1 MAFLRVSNLKKSYR
15 ISRTDYQE
23 VLKGVNVEFKRGE
36 LVAVL
41 GESGCGKSTFMNIL
55 GGLDSQYEGNVV
67 LDGEFLKEYSEKQ
80 LDDYRKTRVGLIFQS
95 YNLISHMSVLEN
107 VEIALAMNDVSK
119 EERRALAKK
128 ALDTVGLLGMEKKL
142 PNQLSGG
149 QRQRVAIARAL
160 INNPEIVLAD
170 EPTGALDKE
179 AAANV
184 VQILKDIAAQGKLV
198 IVVTH
203 SKRLADSCGRIITI
217 DDGKIVADENK
228 QGDLPDY
235 ESGNPTK
242 GRKIRF
248 KELFKLAYLNLKQT
262 KKRSVLVSIGMS
274 ISLAAVMLIACF
286 SGGITSYVTETL
298 VGNRNALQI
307 QVTDTSFDE
316 EEIEGLA
323 GIDGVA
329 YVEEGISSKMNV
341 GYEGASGNAS
351 GTVANLISSYEYLSR
366 EMLAGDIGTDGQVA
380 INEVLADDLLDY
392 RTYESYEDLKGYT
405 LTLTLGTTA
414 RKTFTV
420 SGVYEDNS
428 DYSNYPCAII
438 TKADMI
444 GLYESAG
451 RILKINVLYL
461 YAQDASYLTAIT
473 ETIETFGYTAYRDDA
488 TVETIL
494 TYIDL
499 GSKVLM
505 GFAAVSLAVSA
516 IMIFIVTYISIIERT
531 KEIGVLRAVGG
542 GKGDVSKLFVCESAL
557 LGLLSGLIAVALA
570 LFIGIAANLIMKSY
584 ISYALV
590 ELNVGYYLIG
600 VGASILLAVGSGLV
614 PALSAANLD
623 PVDAL
628 RCE

>member
-1 MAFLRVSNLKKSYR
+1 MAYLRVSKLKKSYR
-15 ISRTDYQE
+15 ISKTEYQQ
-23 VLKGVNVEFKRGE
+23 VLNGIDVEFSKGE
-36 LVAVL
+36 LVAIL

-67 LDGEFLKEYSEKQ
+67 LDGEFLKEYSQKQ

-119 EERRALAKK
+119 AERQELAKK
-128 ALDTVGLLGMEKKL
+128 ALDTVGMLGMEKKL

-184 VQILKDIAAQGKLV
+184 VQILRNIAAQGKLV

-203 SKRLADSCGRIITI
+203 SKKLADSCGRTITI

-228 QGDLPDY
+228 QDELPDY
-235 ESGNPTK
+235 ESGNPCR

-262 KKRSVLVSIGMS
+262 KKRSILVSIGMS

-298 VGNRNALQI
+298 VEGMNALQI

-316 EEIEGLA
+316 DELETFSK
-323 GIDGVA
+323 IDGVE
-329 YVEEGISSKMNV
+329 YVVEGVSVKNNV
-341 GYEGASGNAS
+341 FYETATGKK
-351 GTVANLISSYEYLSR
+351 GTVTNLLSSYEYLSR
-366 EMLAGDIGTDGQVA
+366 EMAAGTVCTDGEITV
-380 INEVLADDLLDY
+380 NEQFAENLL
-392 RTYESYEDLKGYT
+392 TYLDEGYEDLKGRTVT
-405 LTLTLGTTA
+405 LSLDSGV
-414 RKTFTV
+414 KSFTI
-420 SGVYEDNS
+420 SGVYTDSS
-428 DYSNYPCAII
+428 DYAGYPCAYI
-438 TKADMI
+438 TKADMQL
-444 GLYESAG
+444 LYASASKAM
-451 RILKINVLYL
+451 KINVLYL
-461 YAQDASYLTAIT
+461 YAEDSTYLTAIT
-473 ETIETFGYTAYRDDA
+473 ETVETLGYTAYRDDA
-488 TVETIL
+488 TVETLL

-499 GSKVLM
+499 GSKVLI

-557 LGLLSGLIAVALA
+557 LGFLSGLIAVGLA
-570 LFIGIAANLIMKSY
+570 LFIGIAANLIMKNY

-590 ELNVGYYLIG
+590 ELNVWYYLIG
-600 VGASILLAVGSGLV
+600 IGASILLAVGSGLV

>member
-1 MAFLRVSNLKKSYR
+1 MAYLRVSKLKKSYR
-15 ISRTDYQE
+15 ISKTEYQQ
-23 VLKGVNVEFKRGE
+23 VLNVIDVEFSKGE
-36 LVAVL
+36 LVAIL

-67 LDGEFLKEYSEKQ
+67 LDGEFLKEYSEKK

-119 EERRALAKK
+119 EERRELAKK
-128 ALDTVGLLGMEKKL
+128 ALDTVGLIGMEKKL

-184 VQILKDIAAQGKLV
+184 VQILKNIAAQGKLV

-203 SKRLADSCGRIITI
+203 SKKLADACGRIITI
-217 DDGKIVADENK
+217 DDGKIVSDENK
-228 QGDLPDY
+228 QGELPDW

-242 GRKIRF
+242 GRRIRF

-262 KKRSVLVSIGMS
+262 KKRSILVSIGMS

-298 VGNRNALQI
+298 VSNRNALQI
-307 QVTDTSFDE
+307 QVTDTVFTED
-316 EEIEGLA
+316 EIEGFSK
-323 GIDGVA
+323 IDGVE
-329 YVEEGISSKMNV
+329 YVVEGVSSKMNV
-341 GYEGASGNAS
+341 AYESS
-351 GTVANLISSYEYLSR
+351 TDTGTVANLLSSYEYLAR
-366 EMLAGDIGTDGQVA
+366 ELLAGEICVDGQIT
-380 INEVLADDLLDY
+380 INEVFADNLLDNY
-392 RTYESYEDLKGYT
+392 NQSYEDLIGDT
-405 LTLTLGTTA
+405 VTLTLG
-414 RKTFTV
+414 KGQKSFTV

-428 DYSNYPCAII
+428 DYSIYPCAFI
-438 TKADMI
+438 TKADMTT
-444 GLYESAG
+444 LYTAADKT
-451 RILKINVLYL
+451 LKINVLYL
-461 YAQDASYLTAIT
+461 YAKDASYLTAIT
-473 ETIETFGYTAYRDDA
+473 ETVETLGYTAYRDDA

-499 GSKVLM
+499 GSKVLI

-570 LFIGIAANLIMKSY
+570 LFIGIAANLIMKNY
-584 ISYALV
+584 VSYALV

-600 VGASILLAVGSGLV
+600 IGASIILAVGSGLI

>member
-1 MAFLRVSNLKKSYR
+1 MAYLRVSKLKKSYR
-15 ISRTDYQE
+15 ISKTEYQQ
-23 VLKGVNVEFKRGE
+23 VLNGIDVEFSKGE
-36 LVAVL
+36 LVAIL

-67 LDGEFLKEYSEKQ
+67 LDGEFLKEYSEKK
-80 LDDYRKTRVGLIFQS
+80 LDDYRKTKVGLIFQS

-119 EERRALAKK
+119 AERRELAKK

-184 VQILKDIAAQGKLV
+184 VDILKEIAAQGKLV
-198 IVVTH
+198 IIVTH
-203 SKRLADSCGRIITI
+203 SKKLADACGRIITI
-217 DDGKIVADENK
+217 DDGKILSDENK
-228 QGDLPDY
+228 QGALPDW
-235 ESGNPTK
+235 ESGHPSRA
-242 GRKIRF
+242 RKIRF

-262 KKRSVLVSIGMS
+262 KKRSVLVAVGMS

-286 SGGITSYVTETL
+286 SGGITTYVTETL
-298 VGNRNALQI
+298 VEDRNALQI
-307 QVTDTSFDE
+307 QVTDVSFDE
-316 EEIEGLA
+316 EEIEGFA
-323 GIDGVA
+323 KVDGVE
-329 YVEEGISSKMNV
+329 YVVEGVSSKMNV
-341 GYEGASGNAS
+341 SYESATDK
-351 GTVANLISSYEYLSR
+351 GTVANLLSSYEYLAR
-366 EMLAGDIGTDGQVA
+366 DMLAGGICADGQIT
-380 INEVLADDLLDY
+380 INEVFADNLLDNNNDDY
-392 RTYESYEDLKGYT
+392 GDLIGDMVV
-405 LTLTLGTTA
+405 LTLG
-414 RKTFTV
+414 RGQKSFTV
-420 SGVYEDNS
+420 SGVYEDTS
-428 DYSNYPCAII
+428 DYSGYPCAFI
-438 TKADMI
+438 TKADM
-444 GLYESAG
+444 GVLYTSAEKS
-451 RILKINVLYL
+451 LKINVLYL
-461 YAQDASYLTAIT
+461 YAKDASYLTAIT
-473 ETIETFGYTAYRDDA
+473 ETVETLGYTAYRDDA

-494 TYIDL
+494 SYIDL
-499 GSKVLM
+499 GSKVLI

-557 LGLLSGLIAVALA
+557 LGFLSGLIAVALA
-570 LFIGIAANLIMKSY
+570 LFIGITANLIMKSY
-584 ISYALV
+584 ISYSLV
-590 ELNVGYYLIG
+590 ELNVGYYAMGI
-600 VGASILLAVGSGLV
+600 GASVFLAVASGFI

>member
-1 MAFLRVSNLKKSYR
+1 MAFLRVNKLKKSYR
-15 ISRTDYQE
+15 ISKTEYQQ
-23 VLKGVNVEFKRGE
+23 VLNGVDVEFSKGE
-36 LVAVL
+36 LVAIL

-67 LDGEFLKEYSEKQ
+67 LDGEFLKEYSEKK

-95 YNLISHMSVLEN
+95 YNLISHMNVLEN

-128 ALDTVGLLGMEKKL
+128 ALDTVGMLGEEKKL

-184 VQILKDIAAQGKLV
+184 VQILKEIAAQGKLV
-198 IVVTH
+198 IIVTH
-203 SKRLADSCGRIITI
+203 SKKLAQACGRVITI
-217 DDGKIVADENK
+217 DDGKIVSDENK
-228 QGDLPDY
+228 RGELPDY

-298 VGNRNALQI
+298 VSDRNALQI
-307 QVTDTSFDE
+307 QVTDASFTED
-316 EEIEGLA
+316 EIEGFSK
-323 GIDGVA
+323 IDGVE
-329 YVEEGISSKMNV
+329 YVVEGVSSKMNV
-341 GYEGASGNAS
+341 TYEGATDT
-351 GTVANLISSYEYLSR
+351 GTVANLLSSYEYLAR
-366 EMLAGDIGTDGQVA
+366 ELLAGGICADGQIT
-380 INEVLADDLLDY
+380 INEVFADNLLDY
-392 RTYESYEDLKGYT
+392 YNEEYEDLIGDSV
-405 LTLTLGTTA
+405 TLTLGKGQ
-414 RKTFTV
+414 KTFTV
-420 SGVYEDNS
+420 SGVYEDSS
-428 DYSNYPCAII
+428 DYSGYPCAFI
-438 TKADMI
+438 TKADMTT
-444 GLYESAG
+444 LYTAADKS
-451 RILKINVLYL
+451 LKINLLYL
-461 YAQDASYLTAIT
+461 YAEDVSYLTAIT
-473 ETIETFGYTAYRDDA
+473 ETVETLGYTAYRDDA

-499 GSKVLM
+499 GSKVLI

-557 LGLLSGLIAVALA
+557 LGFLSGLIAVALA
-570 LFIGIAANLIMKSY
+570 LFIGIAANLIMRNY
-584 ISYALV
+584 VSYALV

-600 VGASILLAVGSGLV
+600 IGASIILAVGSGLI

>member
-1 MAFLRVSNLKKSYR
+1 MAYLRVSKLKKSYR
-15 ISRTDYQE
+15 ISKTEYQQ
-23 VLKGVNVEFKRGE
+23 VLNGIDVEFSKGE
-36 LVAVL
+36 LVAIL

-67 LDGEFLKEYSEKQ
+67 LDGEFLKEYSEKK

-119 EERRALAKK
+119 EERRTLAKK
-128 ALDTVGLLGMEKKL
+128 ALDTVGLIGMEKKL

-184 VQILKDIAAQGKLV
+184 VQILQDIAAQGKLV

-203 SKRLADSCGRIITI
+203 SKKLAEACGRIITI
-217 DDGKIVADENK
+217 DDGKIVSDENK
-228 QGDLPDY
+228 QGDLPDF

-262 KKRSVLVSIGMS
+262 KKRSVLVSVGMS

-298 VGNRNALQI
+298 VEGMNALQI

-316 EEIEGLA
+316 DEIKGFATIGGVEYVVEG
-323 GIDGVA
+323 V
-329 YVEEGISSKMNV
+329 STKMNV
-341 GYEGASGNAS
+341 SYQSATDT
-351 GTVANLISSYEYLSR
+351 GTVANLLSSYEYLTR
-366 EMLAGDIGTDGQVA
+366 DMLAGGICADGQVA
-380 INEVLADDLLDY
+380 INEVFADNLLDNY
-392 RTYESYEDLKGYT
+392 NQSYEDLIGDT
-405 LTLTLGTTA
+405 VTLTLG
-414 RKTFTV
+414 KGEKSFTV

-428 DYSNYPCAII
+428 DYSIYPCAFI
-438 TKADMI
+438 TKGDMTT
-444 GLYESAG
+444 LYAEANKT
-451 RILKINVLYL
+451 LKINVLYL
-461 YAQDASYLTAIT
+461 YAKDASYLTAIT
-473 ETIETFGYTAYRDDA
+473 ETVETLGYTAYRDDA

-499 GSKVLM
+499 GSKVLI

-557 LGLLSGLIAVALA
+557 LGFLSGLIAVALA
-570 LFIGIAANLIMKSY
+570 LFIGIAANLIMKNY

-590 ELNVGYYLIG
+590 ELNVWYYLIG
-600 VGASILLAVGSGLV
+600 IGASILLAVGSGLV

>member
-1 MAFLRVSNLKKSYR
+1 MAYLRVSRLKKSYR
-15 ISRTDYQE
+15 MSKTENQE
-23 VLKGVNVEFKRGE
+23 VLKGINVEFSKGE

-80 LDDYRKTRVGLIFQS
+80 LDDYRKTKVGLIFQS
-95 YNLISHMSVLEN
+95 YNLISHMNVLEN

-119 EERRALAKK
+119 TERRELAQKALA
-128 ALDTVGLLGMEKKL
+128 TVGLLGMEKKL

-198 IVVTH
+198 IIVTH
-203 SKRLADSCGRIITI
+203 SKKLADICGRTITI
-217 DDGKIVADENK
+217 DDGKIVSDENK
-228 QGDLPDY
+228 QTNLPDY
-235 ESGNPTK
+235 ESGHPCK

-262 KKRSVLVSIGMS
+262 KKRNILVSIGMS
-274 ISLAAVMLIACF
+274 ISIAAVMLIACF

-298 VGNRNALQI
+298 VEDMNALQI
-307 QVTDTSFDE
+307 QVTDLSFDE
-316 EEIEGLA
+316 DEIKKLTK
-323 GIDGVA
+323 IDGVEYA
-329 YVEEGISSKMNV
+329 VEGVSAKMNV
-341 GYEGASGNAS
+341 MYVGDTDS
-351 GTVANLISSYEYLSR
+351 GTLANLLSSYEYLTR
-366 EMLAGDIGTDGQVA
+366 DMVAGELCADGQIA
-380 INEVLADDLLDY
+380 ISKVFADNLLDKNNEEY
-392 RTYESYEDLKGYT
+392 TDLIGDTVTLILGKGQ
-405 LTLTLGTTA
+405 
-414 RKTFTV
+414 KEFTV
-420 SGVYEDNS
+420 SGVYEDTS
-428 DYSNYPCAII
+428 DYAGYPCAFI
-438 TKADMI
+438 TKADMTT
-444 GLYESAG
+444 LYDLADKT
-451 RILKINVLYL
+451 LKINVLYL
-461 YAQDASYLTAIT
+461 YAEDSTYLTAIT
-473 ETIETFGYTAYRDDA
+473 ETVETYGYTAYRDDA

-494 TYIDL
+494 TYIEL
-499 GSKVLM
+499 GSKVLI

-570 LFIGIAANLIMKSY
+570 LFIGIAANLIMKNY

-590 ELNVGYYLIG
+590 ELNVWYYLLGI
-600 VGASILLAVGSGLV
+600 GASIILAVGSGLV

>member
-1 MAFLRVSNLKKSYR
+1 MAYLRVSKLKKSYR
-15 ISRTDYQE
+15 ISKTEYQQ
-23 VLKGVNVEFKRGE
+23 VLNGIDVEFSKGE
-36 LVAVL
+36 LVAIL

-119 EERRALAKK
+119 EERRKLAKK
-128 ALDTVGLLGMEKKL
+128 ALDTVGLIGMEKKL

-184 VQILKDIAAQGKLV
+184 VQILQEIAAQGKLV
-198 IVVTH
+198 IIVTH
-203 SKRLADSCGRIITI
+203 SKKLADACGRTITI
-217 DDGKIVADENK
+217 DDGKIVSDENK
-228 QGDLPDY
+228 QGQLPDY
-235 ESGNPTK
+235 ESGIPCK

-262 KKRSVLVSIGMS
+262 RKRSVLVSVGISIG
-274 ISLAAVMLIACF
+274 LAAVMLIACF

-298 VGNRNALQI
+298 VGDMNALQI
-307 QVTDTSFDE
+307 QVTDASFDE
-316 EEIEGLA
+316 DEIETFTK
-323 GIDGVA
+323 IDGVE
-329 YVEEGISSKMNV
+329 YVVEGVSSKMNV
-341 GYEGASGNAS
+341 TYESSTDA
-351 GTVANLISSYEYLSR
+351 GTVANLLSSYEYLTR
-366 EMLAGDIGTDGQVA
+366 DMLAGELCVDGQIA
-380 INEVLADDLLDY
+380 INEVFADNLLDRY
-392 RTYESYEDLKGYT
+392 NVSYEDLIGESI
-405 LTLTLGTTA
+405 TLTLGKGQ
-414 RKTFTV
+414 RTFTL
-420 SGVYEDNS
+420 SGVYEDDS
-428 DYSNYPCAII
+428 DYSGYPCAFI
-438 TKADMI
+438 TKGDIEA
-444 GLYESAG
+444 LYDAANKT
-451 RILKINVLYL
+451 LKVNLLYL
-461 YAQDASYLTAIT
+461 YAVDSTYLTAIT
-473 ETIETFGYTAYRDDA
+473 ETVETLGYTAYRDDA

-499 GSKVLM
+499 GAKVLI

-557 LGLLSGLIAVALA
+557 LGVFSGLIAVALA

-590 ELNVGYYLIG
+590 ELNVVYYLIG
-600 VGASILLAVGSGLV
+600 IVASILLAVGSGLV

>member
-1 MAFLRVSNLKKSYR
+1 MAYLRVSKLKKSYR
-15 ISRTDYQE
+15 ISKTEYQQ
-23 VLKGVNVEFKRGE
+23 VLNGIDVEFSKGE
-36 LVAVL
+36 LVAIL

-67 LDGEFLKEYSEKQ
+67 LDGEFLKEYSEKK

-128 ALDTVGLLGMEKKL
+128 ALDTVGMLGEEKKL

-179 AAANV
+179 AAATV

-203 SKRLADSCGRIITI
+203 SKKLADSCGRIITI
-217 DDGKIVADENK
+217 DDGKIVSDENK
-228 QGDLPDY
+228 QGELPDY

-262 KKRSVLVSIGMS
+262 KKRSILVSIGMS

-298 VGNRNALQI
+298 VNDMNALQI

-316 EEIEGLA
+316 DEIEGFSK
-323 GIDGVA
+323 IDGVE
-329 YVEEGISSKMNV
+329 YVVEGVSSKMNV
-341 GYEGASGNAS
+341 AYESSTDA
-351 GTVANLISSYEYLSR
+351 GTVANLLSSYEYLTR
-366 EMLAGDIGTDGQVA
+366 DMLAGEICADGQIT
-380 INEVLADDLLDY
+380 INEVFADNLLDNY
-392 RTYESYEDLKGYT
+392 NDEYEDLIGDT
-405 LTLTLGTTA
+405 VTLTLG
-414 RKTFTV
+414 KGQKSFTV

-428 DYSNYPCAII
+428 DYSGYPCAFI
-438 TKADMI
+438 TKADMTT
-444 GLYESAG
+444 LYTAADKT
-451 RILKINVLYL
+451 LKINLLYL
-461 YAQDASYLTAIT
+461 YAEDSTYLTAIT
-473 ETIETFGYTAYRDDA
+473 ETVETLGYTAYRDDA

-499 GSKVLM
+499 GSKVLI

-557 LGLLSGLIAVALA
+557 LGFLSGLIAVALA
-570 LFIGIAANLIMKSY
+570 LFIGIAANLIMKNY
-584 ISYALV
+584 VSYALV

-600 VGASILLAVGSGLV
+600 IVASILLAVGSGLI

>member
-1 MAFLRVSNLKKSYR
+1 MAYLRVSKLKKSYR
-15 ISRTDYQE
+15 ISKTEYQE
-23 VLKGVNVEFKRGE
+23 VLKGIDVEFSKGE
-36 LVAVL
+36 LVAIL

-128 ALDTVGLLGMEKKL
+128 ALDTVGMLGEEKKL

-184 VQILKDIAAQGKLV
+184 VQILKEIAAQGKLV
-198 IVVTH
+198 VIVTH
-203 SKRLADSCGRIITI
+203 SKKLATSCGRIITI
-217 DDGKIVADENK
+217 DDGKIVDDENK
-228 QGDLPDY
+228 QGELPDW
-235 ESGNPTK
+235 ESGNPTR

-262 KKRSVLVSIGMS
+262 KKRSILVSIGMS

-298 VGNRNALQI
+298 VSNRNALQI

-316 EEIEGLA
+316 EEIEGFSK
-323 GIDGVA
+323 IDGVE
-329 YVEEGISSKMNV
+329 YVVEGVSVKNNLF
-341 GYEGASGNAS
+341 YETATGKK
-351 GTVANLISSYEYLSR
+351 GTVANLLSSYEYLSR
-366 EMLAGDIGTDGQVA
+366 DMVSGELCAEGEIA
-380 INEVLADDLLDY
+380 INEQFAENLL
-392 RTYESYEDLKGYT
+392 TYLDEGYEDLKGKTVT
-405 LTLTLGTTA
+405 LLLDSGV
-414 RKTFTV
+414 KSFTV
-420 SGVYEDNS
+420 SGVYEDNG
-428 DYSNYPCAII
+428 DYSGYPCAFI
-438 TKADMI
+438 TKADMTT
-444 GLYESAG
+444 LYTAAG
-451 RILKINVLYL
+451 KTLKINLLYL
-461 YAQDASYLTAIT
+461 YAEDSTYLTAIT
-473 ETIETFGYTAYRDDA
+473 ETVETLGYTAYRDDA

-499 GSKVLM
+499 GSKVLI

-557 LGLLSGLIAVALA
+557 LGFLSGLIAVALA
-570 LFIGIAANLIMKSY
+570 LFIGIAANLIMKNY
-584 ISYALV
+584 VSYALV
-590 ELNVGYYLIG
+590 ELNVGYYFIG
-600 VGASILLAVGSGLV
+600 IVASILLAVGSGLI